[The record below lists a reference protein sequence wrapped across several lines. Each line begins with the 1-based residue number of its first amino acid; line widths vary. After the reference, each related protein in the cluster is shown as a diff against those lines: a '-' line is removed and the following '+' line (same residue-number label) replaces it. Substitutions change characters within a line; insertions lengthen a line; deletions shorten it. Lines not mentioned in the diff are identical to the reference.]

1 MAALPR
7 QSSQG
12 ACVLGRPFFGPA
24 SCRGRTTAPV
34 LACLVLAVGS
44 WMAGPCEA
52 AGQKQ
57 RLLDLTVRPPDLHLR
72 QAGPLEAA
80 LGGPHSLR
88 QGLAEGEAFGEIALQ
103 AGAVGVALR
112 PENDRLKPDLF
123 YDLSGWRLR
132 TRIMSGDSPLEIDGM
147 VLRAAHALPLFGAK
161 IGTADL
167 P

>member
-1 MAALPR
+1 M
-7 QSSQG
+7 
-12 ACVLGRPFFGPA
+12 
-24 SCRGRTTAPV
+24 PV
-34 LACLVLAVGS
+34 LVCMVLALGAGL
-44 WMAGPCEA
+44 AGPGQA
-52 AGQKQ
+52 AGQNQ

-72 QAGPLEAA
+72 QAGPLEVA

-112 PENDRLKPDLF
+112 PENDRVKPDLF

-147 VLRAAHALPLFGAK
+147 VLRAAHALPLFGTK